1 MEKFSRLASQAL
13 PTMDQRISDGIATWL
28 LTSGIQIQV
37 GPERGAVAGW
47 LDAQGAPAFAY
58 PEITGY
64 YLTCMAFMH
73 KIGRTEPA
81 IASNAQRAVTWLH
94 AKCRNGVPL
103 TRYFAEANMH
113 DWRNDAIFSFDLA
126 MVLRGLQSVKG
137 IVDEPIRKETLNAF
151 HSEMRKLISPDGQL
165 IPYRQRSNSTVKDRW
180 STRPGPF
187 QIKAAAALLG
197 SDSMLDSALRDA
209 AFQAFQRWRSS
220 SFSDAGELH
229 PTMYAVEGL
238 ILFGLHG
245 CADAW
250 RAAAD
255 LYRQCMERIDCARSD
270 VVAQA
275 LRAGCILFRR
285 NVVPSSVR
293 GLETLVEAL
302 VRFVG
307 QDGAIV
313 YTHTNALSSRHQNAW
328 GAMFAYQALVF
339 YEQLDQAEPEV
350 SLLC

>member
-1 MEKFSRLASQAL
+1 MEKFSGLASHAL
-13 PTMDQRISDGIATWL
+13 PSMDQRISDGIATWL
-28 LTSGIQIQV
+28 LTSGIQIQA
-37 GPERGAVAGW
+37 GPDRGAIAGW

-73 KIGRTEPA
+73 KIGRPEPA
-81 IASNAQRAVTWLH
+81 IAANAQRAVTWLH
-94 AKCRNGVPL
+94 AKCRSGAPL

-137 IVDEPIRKETLNAF
+137 IVDEPIRKEALNAF
-151 HSEMRKLISPDGQL
+151 RSEMRKLISPDGQL
-165 IPYRQRSNSTVKDRW
+165 IPYRQRSNSTVQDRW

-187 QIKAAAALLG
+187 QIKAAAALIT
-197 SDSMLDSALRDA
+197 SDPMLDSALRDMPFRA
-209 AFQAFQRWRSS
+209 LQRWGTSS
-220 SFSDAGELH
+220 LSDAGGLH
-229 PTMYAVEGL
+229 PAMYAIEGL
-238 ILFGLHG
+238 ILLGLHG
-245 CADAW
+245 CEGAW

-255 LYRQCMERIDCARSD
+255 LYRQCMEQIDCSRSD

-285 NVVPSSVR
+285 NIMASSVP

-307 QDGAIV
+307 QEGAIV
-313 YTHTNALSSRHQNAW
+313 YTHTNPLACRHQNAW
-328 GAMFAYQALVF
+328 SAMFAYQALVF
-339 YEQLDQAEPEV
+339 YEQLGQTEPEA

>member
-1 MEKFSRLASQAL
+1 
-13 PTMDQRISDGIATWL
+13 MDQRISDGIATWL
-28 LTSGIQIQV
+28 LTSGIQIQA
-37 GPERGAVAGW
+37 GPEQGAVAGW
-47 LDAQGAPAFAY
+47 LNAKGTPAFAY

-81 IASNAQRAVTWLH
+81 IASNAQRAVTWLRE
-94 AKCRNGVPL
+94 KCRNGVPL

-151 HSEMRKLISPDGQL
+151 SSELRKLISSHGQL
-165 IPYRQRSNSTVKDRW
+165 IPYRQRSNNRVQERW
-180 STRPGPF
+180 STQPGPF

-197 SDSMLDSALRDA
+197 FEPALDSAPRHTA
-209 AFQAFQRWRSS
+209 MQALQRWRAS
-220 SFSDAGELH
+220 SFSVAGELH
-229 PTMYAVEGL
+229 PTMYAIEGL
-238 ILFGLHG
+238 ILFGLDG
-245 CADAW
+245 CQDAW

-255 LYRQCMERIDCARSD
+255 LYRQCMERIDYARSD

-285 NVVPSSVR
+285 NLVPSSVR
-293 GLETLVEAL
+293 GLETLVDTL
-302 VRFVG
+302 MRFVG

-313 YTHTNALSSRHQNAW
+313 YTHTDALSSRHQNAW
-328 GAMFAYQALVF
+328 SAMFGYQALVF
-339 YEQLDQAEPEV
+339 YEQLGKAEPEI